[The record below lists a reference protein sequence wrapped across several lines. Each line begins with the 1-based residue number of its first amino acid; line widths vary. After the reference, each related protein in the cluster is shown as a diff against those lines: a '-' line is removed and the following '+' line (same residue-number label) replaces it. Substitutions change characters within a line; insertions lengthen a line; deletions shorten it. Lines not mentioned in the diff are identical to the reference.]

1 MNTISNGST
10 SAVSATRAGVSS
22 PALPPA
28 SSGSPAQAVTQ
39 SSSRASSGVASAP
52 APDDLSKA
60 VEQIQGYL
68 RDSGKNLSV
77 SFDDSADRY
86 VTKVVSSDTGEV
98 IRSIPSEEVLELAR
112 VINEKLGGLINQRA

>member
-1 MNTISNGST
+1 MNTISSVLT
-10 SAVSATRAGVSS
+10 SAVSATRAGMRS

-28 SSGSPAQAVTQ
+28 SGSPAQAVTQ
-39 SSSRASSGVASAP
+39 SSSPAASGVASAP
-52 APDDLSKA
+52 ADLSKA

-86 VTKVVSSDTGEV
+86 VTRVVSSDTGEV
-98 IRSIPSEEVLELAR
+98 VRTIPSEEVLEVAR
-112 VINEKLGGLINQRA
+112 AINEKLGGLVNQRA

>member
-1 MNTISNGST
+1 MNIISSVST
-10 SAVSATRAGVSS
+10 SAVSASRAGVRS

-28 SSGSPAQAVTQ
+28 SGSSAQAVSQ
-39 SSSRASSGVASAP
+39 SSSPAASGAASAP
-52 APDDLSKA
+52 APVDLSKA

-86 VTKVVSSDTGEV
+86 VTRVVSSDTGEV
-98 IRSIPSEEVLELAR
+98 VRTIPSEEVLEVAR
-112 VINEKLGGLINQRA
+112 AINEKLGGLINQRA

>member
-1 MNTISNGST
+1 MNPISSVST
-10 SAVSATRAGVSS
+10 SAVSASRAGVRS

-28 SSGSPAQAVTQ
+28 SGSPAQAVTQ
-39 SSSRASSGVASAP
+39 SSSPAASGVVSAP
-52 APDDLSKA
+52 APVDLSKA

-86 VTKVVSSDTGEV
+86 VTKVVNSDTGEV
-98 IRSIPSEEVLELAR
+98 VRTIPSEEVLEVAR
-112 VINEKLGGLINQRA
+112 AINEKLGGLINQRA

>member
-1 MNTISNGST
+1 MNTISSVSN
-10 SAVSATRAGVSS
+10 SAVSATRSGMRS

-28 SSGSPAQAVTQ
+28 SGSPAQAVTQ
-39 SSSRASSGVASAP
+39 SPSPAASGVASAP
-52 APDDLSKA
+52 APVDLSKA

-86 VTKVVSSDTGEV
+86 VTKVVSADTGEV
-98 IRSIPSEEVLELAR
+98 VRTIPSEEVLEVAR
-112 VINEKLGGLINQRA
+112 AINEKLGGLINQRA

>member
-1 MNTISNGST
+1 MNTISSVSS
-10 SAVSATRAGVSS
+10 SAVGATPAGVRS
-22 PALPPA
+22 PALRPA
-28 SSGSPAQAVTQ
+28 SGSPAQAVTQ
-39 SSSRASSGVASAP
+39 SSSPAASGVASTP
-52 APDDLSKA
+52 ADLSKA

-98 IRSIPSEEVLELAR
+98 VRTIPSEEVLEVAR
-112 VINEKLGGLINQRA
+112 AINEKLGGLINQRA

>member
-1 MNTISNGST
+1 MNTISSVST
-10 SAVSATRAGVSS
+10 SAVSATRAGARL

-28 SSGSPAQAVTQ
+28 SGSPAQAVTQ
-39 SSSRASSGVASAP
+39 SSSSPAASAVASAP
-52 APDDLSKA
+52 PPVDLSKA

-86 VTKVVSSDTGEV
+86 VTKVVNSDTGEV
-98 IRSIPSEEVLELAR
+98 VRTIPSEEVLEVAR
-112 VINEKLGGLINQRA
+112 AINDKLGGLIYQRA

>member
-1 MNTISNGST
+1 MNPISSVST
-10 SAVSATRAGVSS
+10 SAVSASRAGVRS

-28 SSGSPAQAVTQ
+28 SGSPAQAVTQ
-39 SSSRASSGVASAP
+39 SSSPAASGVVSAP
-52 APDDLSKA
+52 APVDLSKA

-86 VTKVVSSDTGEV
+86 VTRVVSSDTGEV
-98 IRSIPSEEVLELAR
+98 VRTIPSEEVLEVAR
-112 VINEKLGGLINQRA
+112 AINEKLGGLINQRA

>member
-1 MNTISNGST
+1 MNTISSVST
-10 SAVSATRAGVSS
+10 SAVSATRAGMRS

-28 SSGSPAQAVTQ
+28 SGSPAQAVTQ
-39 SSSRASSGVASAP
+39 SSSPAASGVAPAP
-52 APDDLSKA
+52 AGLSKA

-86 VTKVVSSDTGEV
+86 VTRVVSSDTGEV
-98 IRSIPSEEVLELAR
+98 VRTIPSEEVLEVAR
-112 VINEKLGGLINQRA
+112 AINEKLGGLINQRA